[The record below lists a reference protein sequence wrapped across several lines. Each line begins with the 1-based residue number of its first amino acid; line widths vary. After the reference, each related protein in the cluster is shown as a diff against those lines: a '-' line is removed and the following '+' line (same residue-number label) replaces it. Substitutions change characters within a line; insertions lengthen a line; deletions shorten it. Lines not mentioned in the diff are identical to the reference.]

1 MRLQESIRICVW
13 LLLAISLATRVS
25 ASDDEVTS
33 VIAEVVIATGSINT
47 DQKARKELEALAKQL
62 AKLPKKKMIEIEGA
76 YPLKKS
82 AVDVTSQA
90 EINEEYFNKS
100 FILAMEAEGYIRET
114 LRVNQDFYL
123 SARNRS
129 DVKSAN
135 PLIRIVL
142 HTGTFTPKP
151 ISSVTQPASPT
162 EKQQLTVPIADRASS
177 GAPQVTPIPFGTE
190 NQNLGYQQQVPVVE
204 SSAIDE
210 RMVAEQAKRAQDL
223 IEKTKAQAA
232 ERERLRKLAEEKGNA
247 GNTALGK
254 DEKVK

>member
-1 MRLQESIRICVW
+1 MRLQKSIRICVW

-82 AVDVTSQA
+82 GVDAANQA
-90 EINEEYFNKS
+90 ESNEEYFNKS

-142 HTGTFTPKP
+142 HSGTFAPKP
-151 ISSVTQPASPT
+151 ISAVTQPTSSTEQQHPSTPT
-162 EKQQLTVPIADRASS
+162 ADRVAPVT
-177 GAPQVTPIPFGTE
+177 PQVTPIPFGSE
-190 NQNLGYQQQVPVVE
+190 NKNIGYQQQIPVVD

-247 GNTALGK
+247 GNTAPGK